1 MSFFAGLKSFLTPE
15 SKDAVEK
22 GKYDTKKKPV
32 AVSEPTATKIPV
44 PPDVPDV
51 DPKSFIDNREGGT
64 EEKEIIVIKKT
75 VVNIHNVLERNA
87 AIESDSLKK
96 GKKKKKKGILSSLG
110 ASMAKGMLSPIK
122 KTGLNIKKFLI
133 KFIGGWLL
141 INLLPHFKKLVGLF
155 KGLASILSWLGGFA
169 KNLLVGLTEIVNV
182 GANVYDWAY
191 NNIEKTFGEDA
202 AKAFEKFTGVFNNL
216 AKLVVVAALISMRM
230 GVMGNILKWGKK
242 LFVKGAAKTAATTL
256 GTAAGTAKTFAIGTA
271 KIGTGAAAGV
281 VAGAGLLASGLG
293 EGAAQ
298 LNKWGLK
305 REENWKKKA
314 KEKGWW
320 NPTKY
325 FWAAAAGIMTIL
337 NRFFGVLGGLLD
349 IIGAPFRMI
358 IELIRFPFL
367 DEAGKKKQAENLA
380 KFDARIREQFRK
392 GINAIDFLGVISDDK
407 GSWGSLYGEK
417 GTDAMGYT
425 KDGKS
430 VDKKT
435 RYDKIIAAGGEIKDY
450 GNVGGERIIAI
461 NYPDKKV
468 GGFLGIGG
476 KTKKRSTTISS
487 SDLTSSVEDIIN
499 KSRQS
504 NLDLGKNKQK
514 DKKGAIIGGL
524 LGATAGPLG
533 AVAGA
538 AIGNTIQE
546 RGLKGTVGGV
556 ADFLTGGIW
565 DFDKK
570 NRKGAPKDW
579 GMRRMAGGVAD
590 WATMGITDFDKRGKG
605 NLQFDP
611 MFGGKDKAWGSRNEQ
626 AKRKEKQSGMGIKR
640 GIGGALDF
648 ATLGTFDFDKQNP
661 TGSPKDWGLLRM
673 MGGITDAMTGG
684 LTDFDKRGRGILQVN
699 PLSGGRDRRWGKE
712 VQRPS
717 RSRRGLGFSEYYP
730 IDQPRVNNYAE
741 MQEYIKNNPEA
752 KGGTWTQV
760 GDQWV
765 LLTPKQVK
773 ERNDKLIKAAEGG
786 SKYAQSLLDFDGIKP
801 KNDVSLKSNNIS
813 EYPSYDDEGDVV
825 TMIQPI
831 IMEKSGKTQVIPVN
845 SGSSGSSSGVNSNDT
860 QHLRAGAA

>member
-1 MSFFAGLKSFLTPE
+1 
-15 SKDAVEK
+15 
-22 GKYDTKKKPV
+22 
-32 AVSEPTATKIPV
+32 
-44 PPDVPDV
+44 
-51 DPKSFIDNREGGT
+51 
-64 EEKEIIVIKKT
+64 
-75 VVNIHNVLERNA
+75 
-87 AIESDSLKK
+87 
-96 GKKKKKKGILSSLG
+96 
-110 ASMAKGMLSPIK
+110 
-122 KTGLNIKKFLI
+122 
-133 KFIGGWLL
+133 
-141 INLLPHFKKLVGLF
+141 
-155 KGLASILSWLGGFA
+155 
-169 KNLLVGLTEIVNV
+169 
-182 GANVYDWAY
+182 
-191 NNIEKTFGEDA
+191 
-202 AKAFEKFTGVFNNL
+202 
-216 AKLVVVAALISMRM
+216 
-230 GVMGNILKWGKK
+230 
-242 LFVKGAAKTAATTL
+242 
-256 GTAAGTAKTFAIGTA
+256 
-271 KIGTGAAAGV
+271 
-281 VAGAGLLASGLG
+281 
-293 EGAAQ
+293 
-298 LNKWGLK
+298 
-305 REENWKKKA
+305 
-314 KEKGWW
+314 
-320 NPTKY
+320 
-325 FWAAAAGIMTIL
+325 MTIL

-487 SDLTSSVEDIIN
+487 SDLTSSLEDIIN
-499 KSRQS
+499 KSPQS

-514 DKKGAIIGGL
+514 DKKGGGFKRMV
-524 LGATAGPLG
+524 G
-533 AVAGA
+533 GA
-538 AIGNTIQE
+538 A
-546 RGLKGTVGGV
+546 
-556 ADFLTGGIW
+556 DFVTGGIW

-579 GMRRMAGGVAD
+579 GIRRIAGGVAD
-590 WATMGITDFDKRGKG
+590 WATLGITDFDKRGKG
-605 NLQFDP
+605 NFQVNP

-684 LTDFDKRGRGILQVN
+684 LTDFDKRGRGTLQVN
-699 PLSGGRDRRWGKE
+699 PLFGGRDRRWGKE

-752 KGGTWTQV
+752 KGGSWTQV

-773 ERNDKLIKAAEGG
+773 ERHDKLIKAADGG
-786 SKYAQSLLDFDGIKP
+786 SKYAQSLLDFEGIKP
-801 KNDVSLKSNNIS
+801 KNDVSLKSHNIS

>member
-1 MSFFAGLKSFLTPE
+1 MSFFTGLKSFLTPE

-22 GKYDTKKKPV
+22 DKYDVKKKPV
-32 AVSEPTATKIPV
+32 AVSEPTATKIPI

-75 VVNIHNVLERNA
+75 VVNIHKVLERNA

-96 GKKKKKKGILSSLG
+96 KKKKKKGGILSNIG
-110 ASMAKGMLSPIK
+110 KKMLSPIK
-122 KTGLNIKKFLI
+122 GAAFSIKGFLI

-141 INLLPHFKKLVGLF
+141 INLLPHFEKLVGLF
-155 KGLASILSWLGGFA
+155 KGLVSILSWIGGFA
-169 KNLLVGLTEIVNV
+169 KNLLVGLIEIVNA

-191 NNIEKTFGEDA
+191 NNIEKTFGEGA
-202 AKAFEKFTGVFNNL
+202 AKAFEEFTGVFNNL
-216 AKLVVVAALISMRM
+216 AKLVVVAALMSTRL
-230 GVMGNILKWGKK
+230 GLLGNIVKWAKK
-242 LFVKGAAKTAATTL
+242 LFVKGAVKTAATTATTTATTTTAATG
-256 GTAAGTAKTFAIGTA
+256 GTAAAGGTAATVGGVSAGVA
-271 KIGTGAAAGV
+271 AAAVAAAG
-281 VAGAGLLASGLG
+281 ALAVGLG
-293 EGAAQ
+293 EGIFALGKKGYAVEEDWKQ
-298 LNKWGLK
+298 KAEEKWWTDPRK
-305 REENWKKKA
+305 Y
-314 KEKGWW
+314 WW
-320 NPTKY
+320 GIG
-325 FWAAAAGIMTIL
+325 AGMLGIT
-337 NRFFGVLGGLLD
+337 NRAWSFLGGIFD
-349 IIGAPFRMI
+349 IIGAPFRMLGD
-358 IELIRFPFL
+358 LIMFPFL
-367 DEAGKKKQAENLA
+367 SEEGKKKQKDNLV
-380 KFDARIREQFRK
+380 KYDTRIREQFRK
-392 GINAIDFLGVISDDK
+392 FVNMFDIFGMVNDDE
-407 GSWGSLYGEK
+407 GSWGSIYGKAASEK
-417 GTDAMGYT
+417 ASKEMGFE
-425 KDGKS
+425 KNE
-430 VDKKT
+430 KK
-435 RYDKIIAAGGEIKDY
+435 KGGGFKRM
-450 GNVGGERIIAI
+450 VGGA
-461 NYPDKKV
+461 
-468 GGFLGIGG
+468 
-476 KTKKRSTTISS
+476 
-487 SDLTSSVEDIIN
+487 
-499 KSRQS
+499 
-504 NLDLGKNKQK
+504 
-514 DKKGAIIGGL
+514 
-524 LGATAGPLG
+524 
-533 AVAGA
+533 
-538 AIGNTIQE
+538 
-546 RGLKGTVGGV
+546 
-556 ADFLTGGIW
+556 ADFMTGGMW

-579 GMRRMAGGVAD
+579 GIRRIAGGVAD

-605 NLQFDP
+605 NLQVNP

-626 AKRKEKQSGMGIKR
+626 AKRGEKQSGMGIKR

-712 VQRPS
+712 MQRPS
-717 RSRRGLGFSEYYP
+717 RSRRRLGMSEYYP
-730 IDQPRVNNYAE
+730 LSQPRAKNRTE
-741 MQEYIKNNPEA
+741 IEEYIKNNPEA

-813 EYPSYDDEGDVV
+813 EYPSYDDEGEVV
-825 TMIQPI
+825 TMIQPV

>member
-22 GKYDTKKKPV
+22 DKYDAKKKPV
-32 AVSEPTATKIPV
+32 AVSKPTDTKVPI

-75 VVNIHNVLERNA
+75 VVNIHKVLEKNA
-87 AIESDSLKK
+87 TIESDSLKK
-96 GKKKKKKGILSSLG
+96 KKKKGGILSNIG
-110 ASMAKGMLSPIK
+110 NIGKKMLSPIK
-122 KTGLNIKKFLI
+122 GAAFSIKGFLI

-155 KGLASILSWLGGFA
+155 KGLVSILNWIGGFA
-169 KNLLVGLTEIVNV
+169 KNLLVGLIEIVNV

-202 AKAFEKFTGVFNNL
+202 AKTFEKFTSVFNNL
-216 AKLVVVAALISMRM
+216 AKLAVIAALISMRM

-242 LFVKGAAKTAATTL
+242 LFVKGAVKTAATTA
-256 GTAAGTAKTFAIGTA
+256 GTVAGTAKTFAIGTA
-271 KIGTGAAAGV
+271 KIGAGAAAGV

-293 EGAAQ
+293 EGIFQ
-298 LNKWGLK
+298 LGKKGYNV
-305 REENWKKKA
+305 EADWKQKADSKK
-314 KEKGWW
+314 WW
-320 NPTKY
+320 NPMKY
-325 FWAAAAGIMTIL
+325 WWGISAGIMGFINRVFSAFGGIL
-337 NRFFGVLGGLLD
+337 DVV
-349 IIGAPFRMI
+349 GAPFRMI
-358 IELIRFPFL
+358 IELIRWPFL
-367 DEAGKKKQAENLA
+367 SESDREKQRTNLE
-380 KFDARIREQFRK
+380 KYDARIREQFRK
-392 GINAIDFLGVISDDK
+392 ALNMFDFLGVIGDDE
-407 GSWGSLYGEK
+407 GSWGSLYGDAA
-417 GTDAMGYT
+417 TDKMGYT
-425 KDGKS
+425 KDGKTKS
-430 VDKKT
+430 EQDGT
-435 RYDKIIAAGGEIKDY
+435 ANTE
-450 GNVGGERIIAI
+450 GNR
-461 NYPDKKV
+461 
-468 GGFLGIGG
+468 GFLGWRSSLDMATFGMFDFDKHNRKGSPKDWGIRRIAGGVSDWATMGLTDFDKRGRGNMQFDPISGG
-476 KTKKRSTTISS
+476 KDKRW
-487 SDLTSSVEDIIN
+487 
-499 KSRQS
+499 
-504 NLDLGKNKQK
+504 
-514 DKKGAIIGGL
+514 
-524 LGATAGPLG
+524 
-533 AVAGA
+533 
-538 AIGNTIQE
+538 
-546 RGLKGTVGGV
+546 GV
-556 ADFLTGGIW
+556 ADEQAKRGEKQSGMGIKRGIGGALDFATFGMF
-565 DFDKK
+565 DFDKQ
-570 NRKGAPKDW
+570 NRKGAPKDY
-579 GMRRMAGGVAD
+579 GIRRIAGGVAD

-611 MFGGKDKAWGSRNEQ
+611 MFGGKDKAWGSSNEQ
-626 AKRKEKQSGMGIKR
+626 AKRGEKQSGMGIKR

-712 VQRPS
+712 MQRPS

-730 IDQPRVNNYAE
+730 IDQPRVNNYSE

-773 ERNDKLIKAAEGG
+773 DRNDKLIKAAEGG

-813 EYPSYDDEGDVV
+813 EYPSYDDEGEVV
-825 TMIQPI
+825 TMIQPV